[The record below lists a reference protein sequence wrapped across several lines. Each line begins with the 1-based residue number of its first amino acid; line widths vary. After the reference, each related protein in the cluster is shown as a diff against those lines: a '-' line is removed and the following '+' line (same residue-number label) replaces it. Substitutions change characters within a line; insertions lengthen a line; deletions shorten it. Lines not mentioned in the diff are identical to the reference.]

1 MLTNSIWG
9 DIKYQ
14 FSYGN
19 AAIKLIFANVGIF
32 LIVAIFKLVCVVAQ
46 VSGVYTLILHYL
58 QIPANPLVLMYQPW
72 SAFTYMFLHEG
83 VLHILFN
90 MLWLY
95 WFSEIV
101 ILFIGDK
108 KILPIYILGGLAGA
122 AIYVL
127 IYNTI
132 PYFKQMMPGS
142 YMLGASAGVLAI
154 VWAAVALSPDYEIR
168 LFIIGNVKIKYVA
181 LFSIVLDVIS
191 IPYGNAGGYI
201 AHIGGALM
209 GYWYIRILQG
219 GTDLAAPFTAI
230 GNLFKP
236 KPVVKLTHKSET
248 KVAGKPI
255 PSDKVQE
262 KLDAILD
269 KMNES
274 GYDSLSKE
282 EKDFLFRYSDEK

>member
-14 FSYGN
+14 FTYGN

-32 LIVAIFKLVCVVAQ
+32 LIVVLFKLVCIVAQ
-46 VSGVYTLILHYL
+46 VPNLYVLIINYLKVPASLGTLL
-58 QIPANPLVLMYQPW
+58 YQPW
-72 SAFTYMFLHEG
+72 SLFSYMFLHEG
-83 VLHILFN
+83 VMHILFN

-101 ILFIGDK
+101 ILFLGDK
-108 KILPIYILGGLAGA
+108 KILPIYIMGGLAGA
-122 AIYVL
+122 GLYIL
-127 IYNTI
+127 MYNTI
-132 PYFKQMMPGS
+132 PYFKGAMPIA
-142 YMLGASAGVLAI
+142 YMAGASAGVMAI

-168 LFIIGNVKIKYVA
+168 LPILGNVKIKYIAIV
-181 LFSIVLDVIS
+181 SILIDIIS
-191 IPYGNAGGYI
+191 IPQGNAGGHI

-230 GNLFKP
+230 GNVFKP
-236 KPVVKLTHKSET
+236 KPVVKLTHISET

>member
-14 FSYGN
+14 FTYGN

-32 LIVAIFKLVCVVAQ
+32 LIVVLFKLVCIVAQ
-46 VSGVYTLILHYL
+46 VPNLYVLIINYLKVPASLGTLL
-58 QIPANPLVLMYQPW
+58 YQPW
-72 SAFTYMFLHEG
+72 SLFSYMFLHEG
-83 VLHILFN
+83 VMHILFN

-101 ILFIGDK
+101 ILFLGDK
-108 KILPIYILGGLAGA
+108 KILPIYILGGLSGAGLY
-122 AIYVL
+122 IL
-127 IYNTI
+127 MYNTI
-132 PYFKQMMPGS
+132 PYFKGAMPVA
-142 YMLGASAGVLAI
+142 YMAGASAGVMAI

-168 LFIIGNVKIKYVA
+168 LPILGNVKIKYIAIV
-181 LFSIVLDVIS
+181 SILIDIIS
-191 IPYGNAGGYI
+191 IPQGNAGGHI

-219 GTDLAAPFTAI
+219 GTDLAAPFTAV

-236 KPVVKLTHKSET
+236 KPAVKLTHISET